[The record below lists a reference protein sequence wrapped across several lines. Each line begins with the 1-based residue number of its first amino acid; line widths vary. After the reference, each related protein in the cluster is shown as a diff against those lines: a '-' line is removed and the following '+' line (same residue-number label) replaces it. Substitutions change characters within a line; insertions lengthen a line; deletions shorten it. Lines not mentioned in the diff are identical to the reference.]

1 MHNSKSEI
9 IWFFFFKFAVNFRQ
23 ELRHEFKHLQD
34 YERHLVNHCD
44 TARMWLGHYKTT
56 VEQNI
61 QFLKGLLRTQSP
73 QVDAFITRMKLN
85 VDDLI
90 GHKDEVFLYVKLKS
104 NSSMFYL
111 NIYQIDIKTKFTVP
125 EMQQ

>member
-1 MHNSKSEI
+1 
-9 IWFFFFKFAVNFRQ
+9 
-23 ELRHEFKHLQD
+23 
-34 YERHLVNHCD
+34 
-44 TARMWLGHYKTT
+44 MWLGHYKTT